1 MSNPNDNC
9 LEGWQC
15 HKCKSYGPFYISA
28 VSRVLV
34 LMSDEGTVESR
45 TEDTDWEDDYYA
57 RCVECNHAA
66 TVEYFT
72 EDRTVLDDIVEA
84 INEV

>member
-15 HKCKSYGPFYISA
+15 HKCKSYGPFWISA
-28 VSRVLV
+28 TVSAWVM
-34 LMSDEGTVESR
+34 MSDEGTIEST
-45 TEDTDWEDDYYA
+45 TESTDWEEDSYA
-57 RCVECNHAA
+57 RCVQCSHAA

-72 EDRTVLDDIVEA
+72 SDRTILDDIVEA
-84 INEV
+84 SID

>member
-1 MSNPNDNC
+1 MTNPNTNC
-9 LEGWQC
+9 LDGWQC

-28 VSRVLV
+28 VIRAFV
-34 LMSDEGTVESR
+34 LMSDEGTENTNVE
-45 TEDTDWEDDYYA
+45 ETDWHEGSYA
-57 RCVECNHAA
+57 RCAGCQHVA

-84 INEV
+84 ISE